1 MMPQTPNLFQL
12 AAPSHH
18 SLNIKIM
25 KIIIQDIQDIWLV
38 DIICVEANTVISTSG
53 KHYHSL
59 SVVNN
64 GRKLVACGGTIDEGG
79 NIDTKD
85 CLSWESGQSEW
96 KHFHTLRCASNI
108 AIMAK
113 KRDFGPK
120 KKLTS

>member
-1 MMPQTPNLFQL
+1 
-12 AAPSHH
+12 
-18 SLNIKIM
+18 M
-25 KIIIQDIQDIWLV
+25 KIIILQNIGLV
-38 DIICVEANTVISTSG
+38 DIICVEANTVISPSG

-85 CLSWESGQSEW
+85 CLSWESGQAEW
-96 KHFHTLRCASNI
+96 KHFHTLRCTSNI

-120 KKLTS
+120 QKLTS